1 MTLFYYRKFT
11 NLTIVNK
18 NFLIYMTFVYYY
30 KSVFIKVKNINNV
43 FKFKKNFFVNSHI
56 NITFSNINI
65 EFSVLTSYC

>member
-30 KSVFIKVKNINNV
+30 KSVFIQVENINNV
-43 FKFKKNFFVNSHI
+43 FKFKKNFFVNSHV